1 MWPYRFTNNI
11 YVTKDHTY
19 HNLRGMIKIKTLY
32 LLKKISS
39 SEVIIKKSDYVTKL
53 DILIEDGVM
62 KSTYIETTGNML
74 KEISRFQDILYRNFY
89 NYESY
94 KSMKP
99 DSNQTAR
106 LYGQL
111 KPTNLK
117 I

>member
-1 MWPYRFTNNI
+1 
-11 YVTKDHTY
+11 
-19 HNLRGMIKIKTLY
+19 MIKIKTLY

-62 KSTYIETTGNML
+62 IYRNYRQHVKRNIT
-74 KEISRFQDILYRNFY
+74 ISGLLYRNFY

>member
-1 MWPYRFTNNI
+1 
-11 YVTKDHTY
+11 
-19 HNLRGMIKIKTLY
+19 MIKIKTLY

-39 SEVIIKKSDYVTKL
+39 SEVIIKKSD
-53 DILIEDGVM
+53 GVV

-74 KEISRFQDILYRNFY
+74 KEISRSQDILYRNFY